1 MVFMEK
7 SIYLS
12 INLGKN
18 EQLVRVT
25 VAYSDTFPVARGCHC
40 NQLGLYHSNQIIFT
54 VGEVWSRKINMYLG
68 TRITAIKSIYKW
80 HEGWLHNS
88 QEVQITRCFKESMLT
103 GMMATTLQR
112 VALFS
117 SAILKYWAKEAKCGC
132 RCQFGKIVETNWL
145 ENSISLWRV
154 FWTSAS

>member
-1 MVFMEK
+1 MYKQRLLTLHKYFLWHSDSVTLTGREK
-7 SIYLS
+7 CVIVS
-12 INLGKN
+12 K
-18 EQLVRVT
+18 
-25 VAYSDTFPVARGCHC
+25 
-40 NQLGLYHSNQIIFT
+40 YHSNQIIFT
-54 VGEVWSRKINMYLG
+54 VGEVWSRKINMYFG

-132 RCQFGKIVETNWL
+132 RCQFGKIVETSWL
-145 ENSISLWRV
+145 ENSISLWWV
-154 FWTSAS
+154 FRTSAS